1 MTESSELG
9 SGCGYQQPNPQ
20 APDVSVLSPLRAS
33 TPMNLKKKK
42 KKLLLSFK
50 RQREREAIG
59 KDRFCLPTSLLQ
71 EVKNSGGGCFKG
83 GVKHSAGTWWCGEM
97 ECGSLEPGKPH
108 PWVGDRLKG
117 GK

>member
-1 MTESSELG
+1 MARGE
-9 SGCGYQQPNPQ
+9 QQPNPQ
-20 APDVSVLSPLRAS
+20 APEVPVLSPLRVVH
-33 TPMNLKKKK
+33 LHEFKK

-50 RQREREAIG
+50 RQSEREDIG
-59 KDRFCLPTSLLQ
+59 KDRFFLSTSLLQ

-108 PWVGDRLKG
+108 PW
-117 GK
+117 